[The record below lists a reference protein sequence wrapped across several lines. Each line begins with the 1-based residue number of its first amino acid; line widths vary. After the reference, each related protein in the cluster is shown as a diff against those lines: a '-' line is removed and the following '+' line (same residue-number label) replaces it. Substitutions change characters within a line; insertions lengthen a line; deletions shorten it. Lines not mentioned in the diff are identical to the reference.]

1 MKWHMGDILDR
12 VGELEPRSRPALIHG
27 DRVVSW
33 AELTRRSNNIARNLH
48 DVGVT
53 PGTKVAFYMRNRPEY
68 LELLVAALKG
78 RFTHVNINYRYRAQ
92 ELAYILD
99 NSDAGVV
106 AYATEFRPLVEAV
119 RETCPRVSHWI
130 EVGDDPAPADAVA
143 FEPLAETGPGT
154 PLDIV
159 RDGDDPILVYTG
171 GTTGMPKGVI
181 WTHDLMLRA
190 QLAGLI
196 DASGATP
203 GNVDEFMAYAR
214 ERGMKI
220 VQLPTPP
227 LMHLTGMGTALI
239 ALLGGGAVVTT
250 SSEGGFRA
258 DDVWDAVARH
268 GVTNMAIVG
277 DTFAKPLLAALEA
290 APGRYDTGS
299 LGMIIS
305 SGVMWSTP
313 VKEAMLRHLPTTT
326 FVDALASSEA
336 PSMAATVSTRD
347 TGAGAT
353 LDFRVGPECKVFDE
367 HDIEVEPGSG
377 RVGFVARSGIM
388 PVGYY
393 KDEKKTAET
402 FRLIDGVR
410 YVITGDMCR
419 VEADGRITLLGRN
432 SACINTG
439 GEKVFAEEVEET
451 LKEYPGVE
459 DATVVGVPDDRW
471 GQAVIGVVAWRDPDS
486 FDEQALRDF
495 VRSRLAD
502 YKTPKRVFA
511 KDSLER
517 FPNGK
522 ANYDRMRAFALTSM
536 SPAG

>member
-33 AELTRRSNNIARNLH
+33 AELTRRSNNIARNLG
-48 DVGVT
+48 DLGVA

-119 RETCPRVSHWI
+119 REACPQVSHWI
-130 EVGDDPAPADAVA
+130 EVGEDPAPAYAVA
-143 FEPLAETGPGT
+143 FETLAANGPGT
-154 PLDIV
+154 PLDIE

-196 DASGATP
+196 DANGGTP
-203 GNVDEFMAYAR
+203 GNLDEFLAYAR
-214 ERGMKI
+214 ERGLQI

-250 SSEGGFRA
+250 PSESGFRA
-258 DDVWDAVARH
+258 EDVWDAVARH

-277 DTFAKPLLAALEA
+277 DTFAKPLLAALDA
-290 APGRYDTGS
+290 APGRYDTRS
-299 LGMIIS
+299 LGVIIS

-336 PSMAATVSTRD
+336 PSIAATVSTRD

-367 HDIEVEPGSG
+367 NDVEVAPGSG

-439 GEKVFAEEVEET
+439 GEKVFAEEVEEA

-459 DATVVGVPDDRW
+459 DATVVGVPDERW
-471 GQAVIGVVAWRDPDS
+471 GQAVIGVVAWRDPAN

-502 YKTPKRVFA
+502 YKTPKRVFP

-517 FPNGK
+517 YPNGK
-522 ANYDRMRAFALTSM
+522 ANYDRMRAFALASM